1 MPLQNSPK
9 CFPRRAKLLR
19 RRAGQREPKDRSH
32 TAVPDE
38 TTSII
43 SFNQINFTKY
53 NKSWNRAII
62 SLSLIWT
69 QQRRITLVKKMFR
82 MLITVILVAKLVMA
96 QSSYE
101 KRDASQIQS
110 RIIATAAGHLQN
122 MDLEDPA
129 FLSILEVIASKINE
143 TEQCAYMNNEQC
155 QLFIS
160 KTPLTTPRLES
171 RAVGNSLQM
180 LLRGFVSK
188 IVSKHFP
195 KVGSMVTEI
204 LNNTDAK
211 TSFSEKFQTSS
222 DILVLKTLAKVNQ
235 GIEGIRTYKI
245 PMATLCSIML
255 AFLLVLMI
263 AKSTSACEKFKETR
277 AKRKAAKLD
286 RYFAMRMR
294 PIQEA

>member
-143 TEQCAYMNNEQC
+143 TEQCAYMDNEQC
-155 QLFIS
+155 QLFIPTDKVECRGATEGGS
-160 KTPLTTPRLES
+160 KM
-171 RAVGNSLQM
+171 A
-180 LLRGFVSK
+180 
-188 IVSKHFP
+188 
-195 KVGSMVTEI
+195 
-204 LNNTDAK
+204 A
-211 TSFSEKFQTSS
+211 
-222 DILVLKTLAKVNQ
+222 LKYQ
-235 GIEGIRTYKI
+235 I
-245 PMATLCSIML
+245 
-255 AFLLVLMI
+255 
-263 AKSTSACEKFKETR
+263 
-277 AKRKAAKLD
+277 
-286 RYFAMRMR
+286 
-294 PIQEA
+294 